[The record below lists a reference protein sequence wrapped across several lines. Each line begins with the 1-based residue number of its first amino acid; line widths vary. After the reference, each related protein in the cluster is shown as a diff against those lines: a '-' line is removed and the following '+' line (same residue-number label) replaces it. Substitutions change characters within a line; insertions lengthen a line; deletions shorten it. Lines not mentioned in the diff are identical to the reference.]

1 MMPIILKA
9 ILFYIIL
16 YYCYKLSVILFDIRA
31 ESNSSLC
38 IKLMYL
44 YYRFNSNIVAA
55 NSNFKPEHMPQNSRM
70 KIANISFQNCS
81 II

>member
-1 MMPIILKA
+1 M
-9 ILFYIIL
+9 
-16 YYCYKLSVILFDIRA
+16 A
-31 ESNSSLC
+31 ESNASLC
-38 IKLMYL
+38 IKLMHL